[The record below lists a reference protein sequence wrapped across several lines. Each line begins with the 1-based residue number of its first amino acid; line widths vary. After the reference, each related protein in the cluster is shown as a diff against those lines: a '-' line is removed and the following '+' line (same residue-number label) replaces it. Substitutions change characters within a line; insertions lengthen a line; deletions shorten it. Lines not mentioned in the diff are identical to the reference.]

1 MTTKTLDNI
10 KILPGGR
17 TSGQDITAIPQ
28 KTKPP
33 PGIGLANTFGNMA
46 VNSATDKETLD
57 ARQRLAAQIDSRLRH
72 SRDFLTPGIFEYANI
87 INPDY
92 DKAGLSDKEVSDYIT
107 RKKRENLADEI
118 KSSNDPLGYVQGI
131 KGNDFDELPGG
142 VSREQAVRLAKL
154 TQAREAGK
162 KAGELART
170 PYQRPEFEP
179 KLAKPM
185 ERESDKLSAK
195 ELKLSGYSG
204 LSELREM
211 QNARERGEGFKGMG
225 KGRQL
230 TTPAQKMRRA
240 ARMAE
245 RKGNSQDSQRLFKE
259 ASDIDPEITTF
270 FRSPEER
277 EAAKSSQKELLTERA
292 RRRNMQ

>member
-1 MTTKTLDNI
+1 
-10 KILPGGR
+10 
-17 TSGQDITAIPQ
+17 
-28 KTKPP
+28 
-33 PGIGLANTFGNMA
+33 MA
-46 VNSATDKETLD
+46 VKSATDKEKLD
-57 ARQRLAAQIDSRLRH
+57 ARQRLAAELDSLLE
-72 SRDFLTPGIFEYANI
+72 SSTSDLTPEGFKFKNI
-87 INPDY
+87 YNPVY
-92 DKAGLSDKEVSDYIT
+92 DKADLSDKELSDYIT

-131 KGNDFDELPGG
+131 EGNDFDELPGG

-154 TQAREAGK
+154 TQREKGL
-162 KAGELART
+162 LART

-185 ERESDKLSAK
+185 KRESDKLSAK
-195 ELKLSGYSG
+195 DLELSGYRG

-211 QNARERGEGFKGMG
+211 QESRERGEGFKGMG
-225 KGRQL
+225 KGTQL

-245 RKGNSQDSQRLFKE
+245 RRGNSQESQRLFRE

-270 FRSPEER
+270 FQSPKQR
-277 EAAKSSQKELLTERA
+277 ELEKSIQREKIKEIAL
-292 RRRNMQ
+292 RRNR